1 MSIETLNTAA
11 RAAGYAMAPDEAA
24 VEAKPELEA
33 ELMLEPHDEASGL
46 RTDFAPL
53 KTAASVGE
61 WVKGVLSSFGRGAPA

>member
-24 VEAKPELEA
+24 LEAKLELET
-33 ELMLEPHDEASGL
+33 ELMLEPHDEVPGL
-46 RTDFAPL
+46 LADFAPL

-61 WVKGVLSSFGRGAPA
+61 LVKGVFSSFGRGAPA